1 MPFTFDCVS
10 TQVGN
15 LQVTAQDEFT
25 LVSPGAPNLSN
36 ATVTV
41 TDFLT
46 GTNVASA
53 VTGPSGIVVFTN
65 LTSAYY
71 NINVEA
77 TNHGGFGT
85 TVLVPPTRRT
95 TSPRSCP

>member
-1 MPFTFDCVS
+1 VVVACANSEVPVPFTFDCVS

-25 LVSPGAPNLSN
+25 LVSPGAPNVSN

-46 GTNVASA
+46 GTNVATA
-53 VTGPSGIVVFTN
+53 VTG
-65 LTSAYY
+65 
-71 NINVEA
+71 
-77 TNHGGFGT
+77 
-85 TVLVPPTRRT
+85 RRASWCSRT
-95 TSPRSCP
+95 